1 MIKKYYEFIMESANE
16 SGIIK
21 KLYMLNIPD
30 LNFLINK
37 LISADTWER
46 PDIFEEILEVLREN
60 KIDTKEI
67 ETEIKN
73 IL

>member
-1 MIKKYYEFIMESANE
+1 MESANE